1 MGMAGDMFSA
11 ALIGLGAPADE
22 PITAMQ
28 TAGEAL
34 GGVGVEARSV
44 VLPDGRTARRIHVDV
59 DTRPPL
65 PIADAPRHL
74 TEALEATGVRGV
86 YADFAQRAL
95 AILSQAERVA
105 HGIEPESTPSI
116 SQVSLSIIGH
126 AHTPYHDQAPYQPV
140 QGQDTVASDAF
151 YIELAPAYATGLT
164 QLDTFTHIFVV
175 SYLDRVPGYGML
187 VRPPWREGDEQY
199 GLFATRSPN
208 RPSPIGL
215 TRTQMRR
222 VKGNRVYTGTL
233 DLYDGTPILDIKPF
247 IRSIDGIES
256 SRRDAL
262 DSGNDGWLE
271 GSDHLEI
278 HRRGIPHD
286 HPGGGQLHEA
296 QDILLDLTGAAW
308 GLQALKVDPG
318 SVMCLSPVRVGGGTT
333 GDTSHGRLPVPAPAT
348 RAILD
353 EYHIPYQSGPVEAEL
368 LTPTGAAILAALS
381 PAFVDRQRTD
391 MSHTRAGVGLGH
403 RVFDNYANVLQ
414 LALHH

>member
-11 ALIGLGAPADE
+11 ALIGLGAPPEELIA
-22 PITAMQ
+22 AMQ

-34 GGVGVEARSV
+34 GGVDVEARSV
-44 VLPDGRTARRIHVDV
+44 VLPDGRIAQKIHVDV
-59 DTRPPL
+59 DARPPL
-65 PIADAPRHL
+65 PIADAPKHL
-74 TEALEATGVRGV
+74 TQALGMTGVRGM

-105 HGIEPESTPSI
+105 HGIELQDSPSL
-116 SQVSLSIIGH
+116 SQVSLSIIGY
-126 AHTPYHDQAPYQPV
+126 AHTPYLDQAPYQPA
-140 QGQDTVASDAF
+140 QGQDRASDAF
-151 YIELAPAYATGLT
+151 YIEMAPAYAAGLT

-175 SYLDRVPGYGML
+175 SYLDRAPGYGML

-222 VKGNRVYTGTL
+222 VERNRIYTGPL
-233 DLYDGTPILDIKPF
+233 DLYDGTPILDVKPF

-256 SRRDAL
+256 SRQDAPS
-262 DSGNDGWLE
+262 SGNDGWLA
-271 GSDHLEI
+271 GSDHLEV

-308 GLQALKVDPG
+308 GLQALKIDLG

-333 GDTSHGRLPVPAPAT
+333 GLTSHGRLPVPAPAT
-348 RAILD
+348 RAIL
-353 EYHIPYQSGPVEAEL
+353 EEHHISYQSGPVEAEL

-381 PAFVDRQRTD
+381 PTFVDREQAEI
-391 MSHTRAGVGLGH
+391 SHVHVGVGLGH
-403 RVFDNYANVLQ
+403 HVFDNHINVLQ